1 MAIAI
6 YAVLQTGCLWG
17 FPVLHQILQPIRF
30 WDPNG
35 KLSCHCK
42 CYEQYFFLYILFFN
56 AAETKTVLPLYF
68 WLDHNLILRKK
79 NHQRHQRYRGEQILI
94 DVIAETVVYRSVHVY
109 STNTSPMNILS
120 TVFSF
125 SWSSGITESDTH
137 HNLWLWKYNEG
148 EITKCRFPHF
158 LYVIKTE
165 SGGSQNLLWQVIAN
179 ANQTFPIAAASHE
192 KHSTGKTW
200 MTFYYWS
207 SQRKR
212 NAFVSKLSTYHYC

>member
-1 MAIAI
+1 MKSYFHLFLQCFLQDFLQQQVGKGFVVLSEWIISMAIAI

-68 WLDHNLILRKK
+68 WLDHNLILRK
-79 NHQRHQRYRGEQILI
+79 NPHQRHQRYRGEQILI
-94 DVIAETVVYRSVHVY
+94 DVIAETVVYRSVYVY

-125 SWSSGITESDTH
+125 SWSSGITESDRLIIICDYENT
-137 HNLWLWKYNEG
+137 
-148 EITKCRFPHF
+148 TK
-158 LYVIKTE
+158 
-165 SGGSQNLLWQVIAN
+165 
-179 ANQTFPIAAASHE
+179 E
-192 KHSTGKTW
+192 K
-200 MTFYYWS
+200 
-207 SQRKR
+207 
-212 NAFVSKLSTYHYC
+212 